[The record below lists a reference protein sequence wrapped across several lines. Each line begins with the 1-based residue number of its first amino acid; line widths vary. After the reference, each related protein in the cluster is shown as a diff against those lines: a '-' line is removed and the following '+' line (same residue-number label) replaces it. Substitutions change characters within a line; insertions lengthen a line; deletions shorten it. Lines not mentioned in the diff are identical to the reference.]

1 MMIQQNEKPARVGN
15 SKAGVSQPSNIK
27 SLPHFKEYEN
37 NILGCTLRGEMLADQ
52 WNGLLPNDFY
62 YTRNQIIAQAIL
74 QMRDK
79 KIPIDVLTFTQFLKE
94 QNLYEDIGGFS
105 YIGYLVETA
114 ISPANSPCHIEEVI
128 KASQLRQLWEL
139 HHRGIQ
145 AIERGANREKI
156 TELGNEIE
164 RLSRPKESNGNII
177 SLADYK
183 PQNMTWFLEYA
194 IPDKFP
200 TTIYGDGGLGK
211 SYLGL
216 YFATLATLGK
226 QNFLGLRFP
235 EEPLNVLYLDW
246 ELDIDEFSRRTLKI
260 ANGLGLSKI
269 PSDLH
274 YYSPD
279 KSLYKLLPELK
290 GIVISKRIQFL
301 IFDSLG
307 AACVDPEDVWD
318 IVEVFSQIKNLGIAT
333 LILDHQS
340 KMQSQDNYNT
350 KTPYGSVYKY
360 NLSRS
365 VFQLSS
371 LGIEGNI
378 RSLMLKHKKSNF
390 GSLLDDL
397 LFDVAFEGD
406 RVLFYKSKALSP
418 EEKDMRLIHETMVEL
433 ENKAEKVN
441 QKNLIV
447 QLKGILGRD
456 RVVTLLEK
464 GEGKY
469 WEKQV
474 GHKKENLYKSKTLKN
489 GDIYNQGFRVLENEG
504 SEDEINIPEVIA

>member
-1 MMIQQNEKPARVGN
+1 MNTSYRPSEAMMSQQNEKPARVGN
-15 SKAGVSQPSNIK
+15 SKAGGSQASDIK
-27 SLPHFKEYEN
+27 SLPHFNEYEN

-52 WNGLLPNDFY
+52 WNGLLAKDFY
-62 YTRNQIIAQAIL
+62 DTRNQIIAKAIL

-79 KIPIDVLTFTQFLKE
+79 KMPIDVLTFAQFLKE
-94 QNLYEDIGGFS
+94 QNLYEDIGSFS

-114 ISPANSPCHIEEVI
+114 ISPANSPYHIEEVI

-164 RLSRPKESNGNII
+164 RMSRPKESNGNII

-183 PQNMTWFLEYA
+183 PQNMTWLLEYA

-235 EEPLNVLYLDW
+235 EGPLNVLYLDW

-260 ANGLGLSKI
+260 ANGLGLSEI
-269 PSDLH
+269 PSNLH

-290 GIVISKRIQFL
+290 GITKANGIQFL
-301 IFDSLG
+301 TIDSLG
-307 AACVDPEDVWD
+307 AACVDPEDGVY
-318 IVEVFSQIKNLGIAT
+318 INTTYRG
-333 LILDHQS
+333 QS
-340 KMQSQDNYNT
+340 FNY
-350 KTPYGSVYKY
+350 
-360 NLSRS
+360 
-365 VFQLSS
+365 Q
-371 LGIEGNI
+371 
-378 RSLMLKHKKSNF
+378 
-390 GSLLDDL
+390 
-397 LFDVAFEGD
+397 
-406 RVLFYKSKALSP
+406 AL
-418 EEKDMRLIHETMVEL
+418 V
-433 ENKAEKVN
+433 
-441 QKNLIV
+441 
-447 QLKGILGRD
+447 
-456 RVVTLLEK
+456 
-464 GEGKY
+464 
-469 WEKQV
+469 
-474 GHKKENLYKSKTLKN
+474 
-489 GDIYNQGFRVLENEG
+489 
-504 SEDEINIPEVIA
+504 